1 MKESFRWFGPSDPV
15 SLKNISQAGAT
26 TIVSALH
33 EISNGDVWSIENIQ
47 NHQTLIK
54 NAGLKWDVVES
65 VPVHEDIKLRT
76 GNFKKYIEN

>member
-15 SLKNISQAGAT
+15 SLEDISQAGAT

-33 EISNGDVWSIENIQ
+33 GISNGDVWSINNIQ

-54 NAGLKWDVVES
+54 NAGLKCEA
-65 VPVHEDIKLRT
+65 
-76 GNFKKYIEN
+76 